1 MLEHVAPVRGTPKTR
16 RFGMAREKS
25 DLITHGRRL
34 NDLGLALVESVHEAG
49 GDDENA
55 RRVFKN
61 KALCRQLGFLVMGK
75 LAIFSIWRTVKLHT
89 GLKTAEDF
97 RIALRKK
104 GCLDSEW
111 ANKLV
116 SISELQ
122 AVNFNLLNQLDF
134 GTAGEE
140 TELKLVKVSV
150 AELGFKRGAKRVD
163 IY

>member
-111 ANKLV
+111 AN
-116 SISELQ
+116 
-122 AVNFNLLNQLDF
+122 NLLNQLDF